1 MRSHSRSL
9 QLTVLTALLVVG
21 CGRQTPTSTKPII
34 LRSNVPASAQPL
46 PPALDVPLPPDR
58 LVEEGANEVIETEDA
73 QSLLDGV
80 GPSASPTPEASPSAV
95 TSPQVTPSATATPD
109 PAVAKAEEEARLKA
123 EEEARKKAEAEAKLK
138 AEEEARKKAEEEARL
153 KAEEEARKK
162 AEEAARLK
170 AEEEARKKAEEE
182 ARLKAEEEA
191 RKKAEAEAQKQALT
205 PAYDKAL
212 IDSDLSAV
220 QGLAMDGTSIFVVD
234 NQRSGFLG
242 KYAAVRQYSLATGT
256 FIRSFENVGVLGFR
270 NMPATVD
277 RVQIVNQTVVA
288 ADAKK
293 RYVFDINGKLLR
305 TEDGSLPAT
314 GFVVNSKSGHL
325 MRLAA
330 KGLERVHQNEI
341 IVSFG
346 QDQVSQ
352 PRSVVQDA
360 QGNLYVSDG
369 ATNQVHLFKAPTK

>member
-1 MRSHSRSL
+1 
-9 QLTVLTALLVVG
+9 
-21 CGRQTPTSTKPII
+21 
-34 LRSNVPASAQPL
+34 
-46 PPALDVPLPPDR
+46 
-58 LVEEGANEVIETEDA
+58 
-73 QSLLDGV
+73 
-80 GPSASPTPEASPSAV
+80 
-95 TSPQVTPSATATPD
+95 
-109 PAVAKAEEEARLKA
+109 
-123 EEEARKKAEAEAKLK
+123 
-138 AEEEARKKAEEEARL
+138 
-153 KAEEEARKK
+153 
-162 AEEAARLK
+162 
-170 AEEEARKKAEEE
+170 
-182 ARLKAEEEA
+182 
-191 RKKAEAEAQKQALT
+191 
-205 PAYDKAL
+205 
-212 IDSDLSAV
+212 
-220 QGLAMDGTSIFVVD
+220 MDGTSIFVVD

>member
-34 LRSNVPASAQPL
+34 LKSNVPASAAPL
-46 PPALDVPLPPDR
+46 PSAQGVPLPPDR
-58 LVEEGANEVIETEDA
+58 LVAEGANEVIETEDA

-80 GPSASPTPEASPSAV
+80 AQSASPTSNSTPSAMQ
-95 TSPQVTPSATATPD
+95 SPQVTPSAIATPD
-109 PAVAKAEEEARLKA
+109 PVLAKAEEEARLKA
-123 EEEARKKAEAEAKLK
+123 EEEARKKAEAEAK
-138 AEEEARKKAEEEARL
+138 L

-191 RKKAEAEAQKQALT
+191 RKKAEAEALKQALT

-212 IDSDLSAV
+212 VGSGLSAV
-220 QGLAMDGTSIFVVD
+220 QGLAIDGTSIFVVD
-234 NQRSGFLG
+234 NQRSGLLG

-256 FIRSFENVGVLGFR
+256 FTRSFENVGVLGFR
-270 NMPATVD
+270 NMPLTVD

-288 ADAKK
+288 ADATK
-293 RYVFDINGKLLR
+293 RYVFDMNGKLLR

-314 GFVVNSKSGHL
+314 SFVVNSKTGHM

-330 KGLERVHQNEI
+330 KGLERVQQNEI
-341 IVSFG
+341 VVSFG